1 MAFKTFEYDA
11 DCLSNSMTNV
21 AEPSVVNNIQEK
33 LLRME
38 SDYAKRMKI
47 QEICYKK
54 KLSDVQKN
62 MDFSHKIDVSHYIHL
77 KERLAPPKQKSAIK
91 AKKKCFKIKTV
102 FLETHNSRR
111 PSGENGR

>member
-1 MAFKTFEYDA
+1 MCFIRGIQITFQYENDLLEELAFKTFEYDA

-62 MDFSHKIDVSHYIHL
+62 MDFSHKIDVSIIYI
-77 KERLAPPKQKSAIK
+77 
-91 AKKKCFKIKTV
+91 
-102 FLETHNSRR
+102 
-111 PSGENGR
+111 